1 MYVNFGVLVLGH
13 LTVLY
18 DTCNCAKD
26 LLEWTIILLD
36 MGCMD
41 LGGGGEALA
50 TLRKMQHEGVAFDE
64 VAFSSIVYAW
74 GHS

>member
-1 MYVNFGVLVLGH
+1 MLPHKQLGFFCVSTTFKGDFDMYVNFGVLVLGH

-41 LGGGGEALA
+41 LGGV
-50 TLRKMQHEGVAFDE
+50 KP
-64 VAFSSIVYAW
+64 
-74 GHS
+74 